1 MIAIHTDTSLPW
13 QEKKKKKRKDTFKY
27 HLFCLKSAKLIE
39 NYHH

>member
-1 MIAIHTDTSLPW
+1 MITIQTDASLLW
-13 QEKKKKKRKDTFKY
+13 QEKKEDTLMC